1 MAALCRPFAV
11 QHDQIVNGVINPMPE
26 KMNRCRSTVGV
37 SRLRHGRGITLAA
50 VTASSISLQGT
61 AFAAGVLTPHGPVT
75 AQELTILGDATV
87 IMLAV
92 IIPVILLILGFAWWF
107 RDTNTAATYLPDWN
121 YSGSIELIVWSIP
134 AAVITFLGGVAWI
147 GSHDLEPSKPMIS
160 KAKPIEVEVVSLDWK
175 WLFIY
180 PDQGIASLNQLKVPA
195 GTPLHFRLTSDSVM
209 NAFFV
214 PELGSQIYTM
224 PGMTTQLN
232 LLADHPGRYQGLSAQ
247 FSGAGFSDMRFTLEA
262 VSAGDFAKWVQDTKA
277 QGGSLDLSQYLTLAQ
292 PSAALAPATY
302 GSVAPELFKNVSSGM
317 ASTLCMQ
324 PTRSMEP

>member
-1 MAALCRPFAV
+1 MGA
-11 QHDQIVNGVINPMPE
+11 IKPMSV
-26 KMNRCRSTVGV
+26 KMNRCRSTVGEPTP
-37 SRLRHGRGITLAA
+37 RHGRTIMIAA
-50 VTASSISLQGT
+50 VTAASVNLPQT
-61 AFAAGVLTPHGPVT
+61 VRAAGVLTPHGPVT

-92 IIPVILLILGFAWWF
+92 IIPVILLILSFAWWF
-107 RDTNTAATYLPDWN
+107 RDTNKAATYLPDWN

-134 AAVITFLGGVAWI
+134 AAVIMFLGGVAWI
-147 GSHDLEPSKPMIS
+147 GSHDLEPSKPIAS
-160 KAKPIEVEVVSLDWK
+160 KAKTIEVEVVSLDWK

-195 GTPLHFRLTSDSVM
+195 GTPVHFRLTSDSVM
-209 NAFFV
+209 NSFFV

-232 LLADHPGRYQGLSAQ
+232 LLADRPGSYQGLSAQ

-262 VSAGDFAKWVQDTKA
+262 VSAGDFATWVQETKA
-277 QGGSLDLSQYLTLAQ
+277 RGGALDLSQYMALAQ

-302 GSVAPELFKNVSSGM
+302 ASVAPDLFKNVSSGM